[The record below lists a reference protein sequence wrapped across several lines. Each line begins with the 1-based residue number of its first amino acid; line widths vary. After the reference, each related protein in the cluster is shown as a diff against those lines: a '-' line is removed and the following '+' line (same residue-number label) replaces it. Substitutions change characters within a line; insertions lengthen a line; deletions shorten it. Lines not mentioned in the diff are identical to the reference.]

1 VKIFIKGTFFVL
13 LLGFLIPQVTFAA
26 CTVSTTALNFGS
38 YDVFGPT
45 PVDSTGTITVTCD
58 ESPPPTVTVA
68 VGPSPNSGGF
78 FPRQMKHLQ
87 RPDLLS
93 YNLFT
98 EAARSTVW
106 GDGTQGTSMVSD
118 KAHKNRPWVVTIY
131 GRIPAGQDVSS
142 GSYQEVITVT
152 ITW

>member
-1 VKIFIKGTFFVL
+1 MKKFIKWLFLLCCLVL
-13 LLGFLIPQVTFAA
+13 SQEVQAA
-26 CTVSTTALNFGS
+26 CSVSTTAVNFGS
-38 YDVFGPT
+38 YDVFAVVPL
-45 PVDSTGTITVTCD
+45 DSTGTVTVSCN
-58 ESPPPTVTVA
+58 ESPAPTVTIA

-87 RPDLLS
+87 RTDLLN

-98 EAARSTVW
+98 EATRSAVW
-106 GDGTQGTSMVSD
+106 GNGTQGTFTSGNRVLR
-118 KAHKNRPWVVTIY
+118 HRPWFVTIY

-142 GSYQEVITVT
+142 GSYQEVLTVT